1 MAPLSPPI
9 ILGCSKILKS
19 CVCVQKIECAF
30 AQSEDDLRFNGGSSV
45 LLSGLSVG
53 GMVWQRLSFATAASD
68 MVTKRDQTQTSHI
81 GVEDLLLLGV
91 CLFVVVQGRWL
102 LEAKLNKHYAGIGY
116 KIFICI
122 RASGEKKIPPIS
134 AKWQPIDLTGP
145 ISALVT
151 FKFHKW

>member
-1 MAPLSPPI
+1 M
-9 ILGCSKILKS
+9 
-19 CVCVQKIECAF
+19 
-30 AQSEDDLRFNGGSSV
+30 

-68 MVTKRDQTQTSHI
+68 MVTKRDQTKTSHT

-102 LEAKLNKHYAGIGY
+102 IEAKLHKHYAGIGY
-116 KIFICI
+116 KILIWI
-122 RASGEKKIPPIS
+122 RASGGKRYHLYC
-134 AKWQPIDLTGP
+134 AKWRPNDLACP

-151 FKFHKW
+151 FNLNKW